1 MENKIL
7 KINDDLNNQKNNIN
21 NLQKDFKEDLNY
33 YNKQNEENNLKL
45 EKKIKDLKKEFENE
59 TKKNLYVEKINEI
72 NEKIN
77 INENK
82 FIKKNEYEN
91 KINQINSKLENLE
104 NKNLENQIN
113 LLEENYQK
121 LLKEQ
126 KNDNKEIL
134 LLKNSIPLIKKNE
147 KENEKKLE
155 ELNEKID
162 KVNENLK
169 ENIKEINQKKYFPIK
184 DNNDLN
190 LIKNDIFK
198 LENKINEIS
207 KKNTFNHID
216 KEMNEKVEN
225 AENKIRYYDS
235 QIEKINENIKQLEK
249 ENYNYK

>member
-7 KINDDLNNQKNNIN
+7 KINEDLNNQKNNIN

-134 LLKNSIPLIKKNE
+134 LLKN
-147 KENEKKLE
+147 
-155 ELNEKID
+155 
-162 KVNENLK
+162 
-169 ENIKEINQKKYFPIK
+169 
-184 DNNDLN
+184 
-190 LIKNDIFK
+190 
-198 LENKINEIS
+198 
-207 KKNTFNHID
+207 
-216 KEMNEKVEN
+216 
-225 AENKIRYYDS
+225 
-235 QIEKINENIKQLEK
+235 
-249 ENYNYK
+249 

>member
-1 MENKIL
+1 LENKIL
-7 KINDDLNNQKNNIN
+7 KINEDLNNQKNNI
-21 NLQKDFKEDLNY
+21 LQKDFKEDLNY

-121 LLKEQ
+121 L
-126 KNDNKEIL
+126 
-134 LLKNSIPLIKKNE
+134 
-147 KENEKKLE
+147 
-155 ELNEKID
+155 
-162 KVNENLK
+162 
-169 ENIKEINQKKYFPIK
+169 
-184 DNNDLN
+184 
-190 LIKNDIFK
+190 
-198 LENKINEIS
+198 
-207 KKNTFNHID
+207 
-216 KEMNEKVEN
+216 
-225 AENKIRYYDS
+225 
-235 QIEKINENIKQLEK
+235 
-249 ENYNYK
+249 

>member
-1 MENKIL
+1 M
-7 KINDDLNNQKNNIN
+7 
-21 NLQKDFKEDLNY
+21 NY
-33 YNKQNEENNLKL
+33 KQNEENNLKL

-134 LLKNSIPLIKKNE
+134 LLKNSIPLIKKKE
-147 KENEKKLE
+147 KENEKKVE

-169 ENIKEINQKKYFPIK
+169 DNIKEINQKKYFPIK

-207 KKNTFNHID
+207 KKSTFNHID
-216 KEMNEKVEN
+216 KE
-225 AENKIRYYDS
+225 
-235 QIEKINENIKQLEK
+235 INVFLN
-249 ENYNYK
+249 

>member
-7 KINDDLNNQKNNIN
+7 KINEDLNNQKNN

-104 NKNLENQIN
+104 
-113 LLEENYQK
+113 
-121 LLKEQ
+121 
-126 KNDNKEIL
+126 
-134 LLKNSIPLIKKNE
+134 IK
-147 KENEKKLE
+147 
-155 ELNEKID
+155 I
-162 KVNENLK
+162 
-169 ENIKEINQKKYFPIK
+169 
-184 DNNDLN
+184 
-190 LIKNDIFK
+190 
-198 LENKINEIS
+198 
-207 KKNTFNHID
+207 
-216 KEMNEKVEN
+216 
-225 AENKIRYYDS
+225 
-235 QIEKINENIKQLEK
+235 
-249 ENYNYK
+249 